1 MNRILL
7 GLICCCP
14 LLLNVSAVQSVELVG
29 PYDDENV
36 IQTSPKPVTRSVA
49 RSIAPTTYG
58 PIKSSETLWSIATKL
73 RPNNNVSV
81 YQTIAAIYKFNPNAF
96 LDGDINKI
104 ISSSR
109 IRVPSA
115 GFVAQ
120 QTDAEAMRLL
130 NPPRKVVTKPI
141 ANPPVKPVVKK
152 EVVKAPVVAP
162 IEEKVP
168 VKEVV
173 DASLLDELKKE
184 LDGKEEALTNN
195 QALLTD
201 QEKELTKLSEQL
213 IVVTE
218 ANQLL
223 KLKLQPLS
231 DQIDTLSVQ
240 VDEDIKTQAEL
251 QAVIDEYRKQIDA
264 FEAPPFSGEG
274 MLNAILRSI
283 TSSTSVLLLSMLVPL
298 LLLTAIFLF
307 ILRLKSKREL
317 DLKEQELAESTSL
330 LSDDESGD
338 FDEFLSDE
346 VDHTITE
353 EIVDLDNDEDLIQ
366 QAPEIDEI
374 IKLDDEEIDKDKA
387 YTDTELI
394 EDDVTEDDFKFDDAH
409 KDEIIELSEIDF
421 DVDEDSDQADLDLAA
436 AWEAQI
442 NDEKT
447 DTDIDIDELAAL
459 EAEFAEAPTT
469 EKETEA
475 ANLDEDIPSVEEST
489 EIEDNAPEEI
499 EQQTETVIP
508 VEETKVTDTEEVIDL
523 DDIATDEA
531 TVAIAEDTPTVTE
544 DIVELEDSAPENR
557 SPDIEPEVIA
567 EAAQETVGKTED
579 PIVDVSEELDVN
591 VAKEPDIDSAK
602 EIITEANEEDK
613 ASATDKNPV
622 DSISDEIEPNVT
634 TEEEIDVTMAEL
646 DETSVETEYDVD
658 SDLAEAVKTPVTEEV
673 TKQEE
678 APLKEVESDDLTI
691 EEAVSEPENVV
702 EDEAAAL
709 EQEVELESTTEKL
722 EDETEL
728 ILEDE
733 AELNDDLEKVE
744 LDTAA
749 EVDDEERVAF
759 DETDNAGPKIESPA
773 EVEHTISDE
782 IEPDAEDEIAF
793 ESDEDDN
800 EFAKSLGEQFNQ
812 NAFKED
818 VELPTIDKNDDKGFI
833 DIDTLLTGT
842 DGAELTEEEFNL
854 DFGLD
859 EFPDVVEFSEFDN
872 DADGVAA
879 QLDLARAYLEIDEKE
894 SAKDILNKLLD
905 VAKDGKLKEV
915 QKLLKRIN

>member
-36 IQTSPKPVTRSVA
+36 IQTTPKPVTRSIA
-49 RSIAPTTYG
+49 RSTAPTTYG

-96 LDGDINKI
+96 LGGDINKI

-120 QTDAEAMRLL
+120 QTDAEAKRLL
-130 NPPRKVVTKPI
+130 NPVRKVAAKATPKVVAKPT
-141 ANPPVKPVVKK
+141 VKPVVKE
-152 EVVKAPVVAP
+152 EVVKAPVVEP
-162 IEEKVP
+162 TEVKVP
-168 VKEVV
+168 EKNAV
-173 DASLLDELKKE
+173 DPSILDELKKE
-184 LDGKEEALTNN
+184 LEGKEEAITDSKT
-195 QALLTD
+195 LLSD
-201 QEKELTKLSEQL
+201 QEQELTKLSEQL

-218 ANQLL
+218 ANQRL

-231 DQIDTLSVQ
+231 DQIETLSVQ

-251 QAVIDEYRKQIDA
+251 QAIIDEYRKQIEA

-283 TSSTSVLLLSMLVPL
+283 TSSSSVLLLSMLVPL

-330 LSDDESGD
+330 LSDDDSGD

-346 VDHTITE
+346 NE
-353 EIVDLDNDEDLIQ
+353 EADNVEVEENVDLDNDEDLIQ
-366 QAPEIDEI
+366 QVPEVEET
-374 IKLDDEEIDKDKA
+374 IKLDDDIEEVD
-387 YTDTELI
+387 TDTELI
-394 EDDVTEDDFKFDDAH
+394 EDDASEDDFKFDNND
-409 KDEIIELSEIDF
+409 KDEIIELSEMDF
-421 DVDEDSDQADLDLAA
+421 DVDDDSDQADLDLAA

-442 NDEKT
+442 NESKS

-459 EAEFAEAPTT
+459 EDSFGPVV
-469 EKETEA
+469 
-475 ANLDEDIPSVEEST
+475 EDIPAEKIDELDD
-489 EIEDNAPEEI
+489 IAPEEI
-499 EQQTETVIP
+499 EPEVTADVPETEIAAEQVEEP
-508 VEETKVTDTEEVIDL
+508 VEPVVEDIAAEDIPAEKIDEL
-523 DDIATDEA
+523 DDIA
-531 TVAIAEDTPTVTE
+531 
-544 DIVELEDSAPENR
+544 PEE
-557 SPDIEPEVIA
+557 IEPEVTADAPETEIVAEQVEEPVEPVVEDIA
-567 EAAQETVGKTED
+567 AED
-579 PIVDVSEELDVN
+579 IPAEKIVELD
-591 VAKEPDIDSAK
+591 DIAP
-602 EIITEANEEDK
+602 E
-613 ASATDKNPV
+613 
-622 DSISDEIEPNVT
+622 EIEPEVTAEAPETEIAAEQVEEPVESVVENIAGEDIPAEKLDELDDIAPEQVEEPVVDDIAPDEIKPESEVKLEVDAEPIEVAEEPVIDEVEPEDT
-634 TEEEIDVTMAEL
+634 TELPKAPVVDDAAVL
-646 DETSVETEYDVD
+646 DSEVPEKIEPTS
-658 SDLAEAVKTPVTEEV
+658 
-673 TKQEE
+673 
-678 APLKEVESDDLTI
+678 
-691 EEAVSEPENVV
+691 
-702 EDEAAAL
+702 EDEITA
-709 EQEVELESTTEKL
+709 EPVEEKL
-722 EDETEL
+722 EPVVKEVTADAVPDDIDPVVEPITEL
-728 ILEDE
+728 EETLSDEVEPEEDIVFDFDE
-733 AELNDDLEKVE
+733 A
-744 LDTAA
+744 DT
-749 EVDDEERVAF
+749 DY
-759 DETDNAGPKIESPA
+759 
-773 EVEHTISDE
+773 
-782 IEPDAEDEIAF
+782 
-793 ESDEDDN
+793 
-800 EFAKSLGEQFNQ
+800 AKSIEKQFNQ

-818 VELPTIDKNDDKGFI
+818 IELPTIDKNDDKGFI

-894 SAKDILNKLLD
+894 SAKDILNKLVD